1 MNALDPRAAPARV
14 PEPTLPPLET
24 RVLAELASGRTNAEI
39 AGRLGYSASYIKDV
53 VAAARA
59 RLGARDRAHAA
70 ALAVTRGLVESDGA
84 DGYVPATAPDPAR
97 PGTGGQPAR
106 G

>member
-1 MNALDPRAAPARV
+1 VNALEPSAAPARGAAS
-14 PEPTLPPLET
+14 PIPPLER

-39 AGRLGYSASYIKDV
+39 AARLGYSASYIKDV

-70 ALAVTRGLVESDGA
+70 ALAVARGLVE
-84 DGYVPATAPDPAR
+84 PDPGDAFVASPDAGD
-97 PGTGGQPAR
+97 PG
-106 G
+106 

>member
-1 MNALDPRAAPARV
+1 MSALEPRAAASRAPD
-14 PEPTLPPLET
+14 PTLTPLER

-39 AGRLGYSASYIKDV
+39 AARLGYSASYIKDV

-70 ALAVTRGLVESDGA
+70 ALAVVRRIVWYDDA
-84 DGYVPATAPDPAR
+84 DGFVAAPERAVP
-97 PGTGGQPAR
+97 
-106 G
+106 

>member
-1 MNALDPRAAPARV
+1 VNALEPSAAAPTRRPAT
-14 PEPTLPPLET
+14 PIPPLER

-39 AGRLGYSASYIKDV
+39 AARLGYSASYIKDV

-70 ALAVTRGLVESDGA
+70 ALAVAWGLVE
-84 DGYVPATAPDPAR
+84 PDPGDAFVATSEDA
-97 PGTGGQPAR
+97 GTA
-106 G
+106 